1 MTALGQAVCDPVAIP
16 GLVIVL
22 LSVLGGFAFEGG
34 HLGVL
39 IQPAELII
47 IGGAAIGS
55 VIISAPG
62 SSRAAIGAALKVGF
76 GNHSPT
82 KQDYIDLLSL
92 LFEIFQLMRREG
104 TLAVEDHVTAQGETP
119 MFQKYP
125 SVKKR
130 HHAFD
135 MLMDGLKQMV
145 DGLPPHELD
154 QLFDIDLETHHSEEH
169 LPVNLIRTAGD
180 SLPGLGIVAAVLGIV
195 ITMGHMQEG
204 PEAIGHSV
212 AAALVGTFLGILLCY
227 GFIGPLA
234 QNIELQGA
242 AETRYL
248 NCIRGALVAA
258 ARGTN
263 PYVAID
269 YGRRSIYHAERP
281 TMAELEAAFQALKG
295 K

>member
-1 MTALGQAVCDPVAIP
+1 MH
-16 GLVIVL
+16 
-22 LSVLGGFAFEGG
+22 GG

-39 IQPAELII
+39 IQPNELVI
-47 IGGAAIGS
+47 IGGAAVGS

-62 SSRAAIGAALKVGF
+62 SARAALIASFKSGF
-76 GNHSPT
+76 KDTTPK
-82 KQDYIDLLSL
+82 KQDYLDLLSL
-92 LFEIFQLMRREG
+92 LFELFQLMRREG
-104 TLAVEDHVTAQGETP
+104 TLAVENHVSSGGDTP
-119 MFQKYP
+119 LFNKYP
-125 SVKKR
+125 SVKSR

-135 MLMDGLKQMV
+135 MLLDGLKQMV

-154 QLFDIDLETHHSEEH
+154 RLFDLDLETHHDEEH
-169 LPVNLIRTAGD
+169 VPISLIQAMGD

-195 ITMGHMQEG
+195 TTMGHMSEG
-204 PEAIGHSV
+204 PEAIGQSV

-234 QNIELQGA
+234 KNIELQGA

-248 NCIRGALVAA
+248 NCIRGALIAA
-258 ARGTN
+258 SRGTN

-269 YGRRSIYHAERP
+269 YGRRAIFHPERP
-281 TMAELEAAFQALKG
+281 TFVELEAAFAALKG